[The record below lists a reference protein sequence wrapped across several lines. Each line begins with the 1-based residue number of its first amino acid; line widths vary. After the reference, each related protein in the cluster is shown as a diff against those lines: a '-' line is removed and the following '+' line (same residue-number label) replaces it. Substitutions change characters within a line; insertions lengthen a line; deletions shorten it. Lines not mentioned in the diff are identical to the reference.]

1 MPRPKKKLLD
11 GPQMLSTGTGQEFWQ
26 NRLNQIQRFRN
37 RPEPPTVV
45 RRVLDDPR
53 PVDPPTAPVPRQE
66 IPPEV
71 RLRTRD
77 SVRMPPTT
85 RRPGLDIPN
94 EYKEPSTDIPKF
106 EPTPPVAPRQP
117 APPNFPRGRGVP
129 EGNVLDDLPVNNTN
143 LPRESPPTSEFPFNN
158 QPEPPSEFR
167 MPFNEPAPVARPP
180 PIPRPPVQPPS
191 EYIRPPPQR
200 VDVEFEPNLDYPEWT
215 EPIQEIA
222 FNAGRS
228 ASTAGRALTTAA
240 EAAGVA
246 AGETL
251 AGIGGVM
258 GLEGGAAML
267 AGGGIIGAGVLAA
280 GLLGYGVYL
289 LGKRLYDK
297 FKATHD
303 KHGQEAALAALARQ
317 VRSNSSLNMKFEKV
331 LAPEDMRVLNDHIEL
346 HKEIDLGTA
355 KRKKPE
361 QVEQKDEQQELPPKQ
376 EKRVFADDSGSTIHN
391 THKEST
397 QITPAPKMNTPASQT
412 SNSNNDTQAEDKQ
425 MFQPPEAEKPIDTAE
440 RDRHIYNP
448 DRPQQQQP
456 RPIAP
461 QQPLPQQPQQDVGAD
476 KRRGPV
482 RPLNSQ
488 QQPRLSA
495 EQYQYIRQ
503 RDPGYM
509 V

>member
-267 AGGGIIGAGVLAA
+267 AGGGIIGAGALAA
-280 GLLGYGVYL
+280 GLLGYGVYV
-289 LGKRLYDK
+289 LGKRLHDK
-297 FKATHD
+297 FKAIHE
-303 KHGQEAALAALARQ
+303 KNGQEAALAALARQ
-317 VRSNSSLNMKFEKV
+317 VRSNSSLNTKFEKV

-361 QVEQKDEQQELPPKQ
+361 QVDQKDEQQQLPPKQ

-397 QITPAPKMNTPASQT
+397 QITPAPKTNIPDSKSSS
-412 SNSNNDTQAEDKQ
+412 SNSNTPEEDKQ
-425 MFQPPEAEKPIDTAE
+425 MFQPPEPEKPIDTTE
-440 RDRHIYNP
+440 R

-456 RPIAP
+456 GQSFQDNRQ
-461 QQPLPQQPQQDVGAD
+461 QQPKQSFQDSSINSI
-476 KRRGPV
+476 K
-482 RPLNSQ
+482 PLNNQ
-488 QQPRLSA
+488 IQPRLSA
-495 EQYQYIRQ
+495 QQYQYVRQ